1 MFISIFSDVIM
12 NKKAIYSIVIVII
25 VIVAGLGIYFE
36 VYHPAKASKQ
46 SIIFAAAVSSGEEYT
61 FNQNMVNTFNSEHS
75 NVSVTF
81 ESLNNF
87 YPTLGTEFATNSA
100 PVFWCCI

>member
-36 VYHPAKASKQ
+36 GIK
-46 SIIFAAAVSSGEEYT
+46 F
-61 FNQNMVNTFNSEHS
+61 
-75 NVSVTF
+75 
-81 ESLNNF
+81 
-87 YPTLGTEFATNSA
+87 
-100 PVFWCCI
+100 